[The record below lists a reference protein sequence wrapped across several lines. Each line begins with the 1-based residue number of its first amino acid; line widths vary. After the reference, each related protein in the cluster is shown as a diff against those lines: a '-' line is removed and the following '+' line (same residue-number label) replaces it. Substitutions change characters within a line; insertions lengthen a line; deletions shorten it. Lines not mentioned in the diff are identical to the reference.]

1 MHHMLQVFSSSAQY
15 NSVLATS
22 NFIILLL
29 EQNISALP
37 VQSLI
42 LIPDELLSWCSL
54 AIEQCA
60 LLFISSSLEVLCLCF
75 KLKKKKMC
83 LCSIVLFDSCQKYKY
98 LPISGFKDCDMVLG
112 TIWGIEF
119 FFNVRF
125 HLQYDFF
132 F

>member
-75 KLKKKKMC
+75 KLKKKKKMC

-119 FFNVRF
+119 FF
-125 HLQYDFF
+125 
-132 F
+132 